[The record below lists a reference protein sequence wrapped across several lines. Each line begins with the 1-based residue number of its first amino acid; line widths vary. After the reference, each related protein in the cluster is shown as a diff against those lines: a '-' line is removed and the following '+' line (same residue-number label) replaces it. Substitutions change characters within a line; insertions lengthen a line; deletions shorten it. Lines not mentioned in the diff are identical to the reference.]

1 MGRGFGALLR
11 KDFKLMLS
19 GKFFLLA
26 AGSLLVYSFY
36 INMVYVRLNQEIYP
50 VIVYDPLEL
59 QNKGQQPPAIMVES
73 QEELQAKCADAY
85 AVGIDLS
92 AGMTVKDA
100 KIYMVSSGIEQLDA
114 LRSAYA
120 QLYYQQNMF
129 QTDTGTVS
137 YDSTN
142 IVGDFTKEAK
152 NRREI
157 TCEVLFFEL
166 TAVGFLGLA
175 AVLFRE
181 KQMGVLR
188 VHGIVPVS
196 CAAFLFSKLLL
207 FFISDLLFAVVLTMV
222 NIGVIEGMIVLP
234 TVLLQAGLLSLIMA
248 LLGFLL
254 AVCLPNFRQFS
265 LLYLVLAVFITTP
278 VFLVGQTGISW
289 GWIIYHPM
297 YQLFITMK
305 KAYFGE
311 RGAGLGY
318 YCVCVAVIAGLFL
331 IGIWAQRREVAKSGG
346 TNNS

>member
-120 QLYYQQNMF
+120 QLYYQQNIF

-196 CAAFLFSKLLL
+196 CAAFLSSKLLL

-248 LLGFLL
+248 LLGFCWQY
-254 AVCLPNFRQFS
+254 AFQ
-265 LLYLVLAVFITTP
+265 I
-278 VFLVGQTGISW
+278 
-289 GWIIYHPM
+289 
-297 YQLFITMK
+297 
-305 KAYFGE
+305 FGSFPC
-311 RGAGLGY
+311 Y
-318 YCVCVAVIAGLFL
+318 ILFL
-331 IGIWAQRREVAKSGG
+331 RFLLRHLYFWLDRQGFLGDG
-346 TNNS
+346 